1 MMQAFKAWWKVADTL
16 LKYITRKSGQS
27 RLSVIRRPPLLSTW
41 AIAQGSVVGGF
52 SKRPR
57 QMLPYHLH
65 SILSG
70 PQVSQDSEWGA
81 STPKLWAPDS
91 KDSWGP
97 SWNLPPHYA
106 SSFFWIWV
114 MITNRQVKDLRFTLD
129 TALSFILL
137 YSVHCCPL
145 RLCFSNMFWIYCF
158 IKSTATTL
166 TVMGLIAY
174 ICIFLWLVNGTEVK
188 LF

>member
-1 MMQAFKAWWKVADTL
+1 MKGGGYTSKVHYSKVWAIKTVSYQKA
-16 LKYITRKSGQS
+16 S
-27 RLSVIRRPPLLSTW
+27 LLSTW
-41 AIAQGSVVGGF
+41 AIAEGSMVDGF

-57 QMLPYHLH
+57 QVLQYYLH

-70 PQVSQDSEWGA
+70 TQVSQDSEWEE
-81 STPKLWAPDS
+81 STQKLWAPDS

-137 YSVHCCPL
+137 YSVHCLPL
-145 RLCFSNMFWIYCF
+145 WLCFSNMFWIYCF

-166 TVMGLIAY
+166 TIMGSIAY
-174 ICIFLWLVNGTEVK
+174 ICIFLWLINCTEVK